1 MYLAKLTIKY
11 FRGIENL
18 TVNFNNKINII
29 IGENGGC
36 KSALIDAIR
45 ILYNFSSQKKDIYVE
60 NKDFFIDKTTH
71 LIKGNIEL
79 SYEFKDLTVEQQ
91 GAFYEFLVIDKTPSN
106 TYAKVVLKYE
116 FRENKPPL
124 ADYFTGIVEG
134 QKADYKNFELFQH
147 YYLDALR
154 DSTKDLLNAKNN
166 ILGKLVMRTVTK
178 EGSKGNYEA
187 IIDTANK
194 KLLEQPAVKKAK
206 EDVNKNL
213 DSIYKTGI
221 SNKIG
226 LRLDDPKAEP
236 FINTIKPF
244 LPFDNLSL
252 EGKGFEL
259 QQNSLGFNNLIY
271 TATIL
276 GDTSSR
282 VEGDKITH
290 FALLIEE
297 PEAHLHPQ
305 LQLNLFNF
313 IKENTKENTQIFI
326 TSHSPTL
333 TSKAKLE
340 NLILLDHIVAYK
352 LEECFTNRVTE
363 NIIEDSVKAIPLK
376 EQDFVNR
383 KKQLERYLDVTK
395 SQMFFAN
402 AILLAEGI
410 SEELLIPAFFK
421 LRGSDL
427 QDFRIEFVNVGG
439 TSFYP
444 FLHLFN
450 SSQKFKRI
458 NKKIAILSDG
468 DQFTDS
474 KDSQYSFNNL
484 LENSYLKLD
493 ELDGE
498 IMKSSI
504 NSRIPNLKSTSNSN
518 SNIGIFDSFKTFEFE
533 IAKANVSFKKSEI
546 ETNFFVQ
553 YVKAKE
559 KEKFES
565 IEKYF
570 NAFGEDLTVD
580 ENRKISLLFWKT
592 ITGKADFAQDFAIEI
607 IDNLEKAK
615 LTLKIPPY
623 IDSAFSHLTS

>member
-1 MYLAKLTIKY
+1 M
-11 FRGIENL
+11 
-18 TVNFNNKINII
+18 
-29 IGENGGC
+29 
-36 KSALIDAIR
+36 
-45 ILYNFSSQKKDIYVE
+45 
-60 NKDFFIDKTTH
+60 
-71 LIKGNIEL
+71 
-79 SYEFKDLTVEQQ
+79 
-91 GAFYEFLVIDKTPSN
+91 
-106 TYAKVVLKYE
+106 
-116 FRENKPPL
+116 
-124 ADYFTGIVEG
+124 
-134 QKADYKNFELFQH
+134 FQH

-166 ILGKLVMRTVTK
+166 ILGKLVMRTVIK
-178 EGSKGNYEA
+178 EGSKGDYEA

-194 KLLEQPAVKKAK
+194 QLLKQPAVIKAK

-226 LRLDDPKAEP
+226 LRLDEPKAEP

-244 LPFDNLSL
+244 LPFDILSL

-259 QQNSLGFNNLIY
+259 QQNSLGYNNLIY

-282 VEGDKITH
+282 IEGDKITH

-340 NLILLDHIVAYK
+340 NLILLDNILAYK
-352 LEECFTNRVTE
+352 LEECFSNRTTE
-363 NIIEDSVKAIPLK
+363 NIIEDTVKKIPLK
-376 EQDFVNR
+376 EQDFINR

-450 SSQKFKRI
+450 SSQDFKRI

-468 DQFTDS
+468 DQYTDS
-474 KDSQYSFNNL
+474 KDSQYSFTHL
-484 LENSYLKLD
+484 LENTYLKLN
-493 ELDGE
+493 ELDNE
-498 IMKSSI
+498 IMKSPI

-518 SNIGIFDSFKTFEFE
+518 LNIGIFDSFKTFEFE
-533 IAKANVSFKKSEI
+533 IAKANVAMKKSEI

-559 KEKFES
+559 KEKFEN
-565 IEKYF
+565 IENYYKTL
-570 NAFGEDLTVD
+570 GEDLTIE

-607 IDNLEKAK
+607 IENLELAK
-615 LTLKIPPY
+615 LTLKTPPY
-623 IDSAFSHLTS
+623 IELAFNHLTS

>member
-1 MYLAKLTIKY
+1 MHLAKLTIKN

-18 TVNFNNKINII
+18 TVTFNDKINII

-36 KSALIDAIR
+36 KSALIDVIR
-45 ILYNFSSQKKDIYVE
+45 ILYNFSNSKKDIYVE

-79 SYEFKDLTVEQQ
+79 SYEFKGLTIEQQ
-91 GAFYEFLVIDKTPSN
+91 GAFYELLVIDKIPSN
-106 TYAKVVLKYE
+106 TFAKVVLKYE

-124 ADYFTGIVEG
+124 VDYFTGIVEG
-134 QKADYKNFELFQH
+134 QKADYKSFELLQH

-166 ILGKLVMRTVTK
+166 ILGKLVMRTVAK
-178 EGSKGNYEA
+178 EGSKGDYEA

-194 KLLEQPAVKKAK
+194 ELLRQPAVKKAK

-226 LRLDDPKAEP
+226 LRLDEPKAEP

-244 LPFDNLSL
+244 LPFDILSL

-259 QQNSLGFNNLIY
+259 QQNSLGYNNLIY

-282 VEGDKITH
+282 IEGDKITH

-313 IKENTKENTQIFI
+313 IKENIKENTQIFI

-340 NLILLDHIVAYK
+340 NLILLDNIIAYK
-352 LEECFTNRVTE
+352 LEECFNDRALE
-363 NIIEDSVKAIPLK
+363 NIIEDTVKKNPLK
-376 EQDFVNR
+376 EQDFINR
-383 KKQLERYLDVTK
+383 RKQLERYLDVTK

-450 SSQKFKRI
+450 SSQELKRI

-474 KDSQYSFNNL
+474 KDSQYSFNKL
-484 LENSYLKLD
+484 LENSYLKLE
-493 ELDGE
+493 ELDNE
-498 IMKSSI
+498 IMKSPI
-504 NSRIPNLKSTSNSN
+504 NSRIPNLKSASNSN

-533 IAKANVSFKKSEI
+533 IAKANVSMKKSEI

-553 YVKAKE
+553 YVKTKE
-559 KEKFES
+559 KGKFEYIKS
-565 IEKYF
+565 YYK
-570 NAFGEDLTVD
+570 NLGEDLTED

-607 IDNLEKAK
+607 IENLEEAK
-615 LTLKIPPY
+615 LTLKTPPY
-623 IDSAFSHLTS
+623 IVSAFTHLTS